1 MENEYRI
8 SHEQFLINLQLEY
21 LTHRLRSLIYR
32 TASYAQVAAD
42 IASKKRSKIEDLGKK
57 FGIRTI
63 FSPGFDVLGFVNLY
77 FWSGRGL
84 PHFQYKGEK
93 QRRVQGNYD
102 KWYILFRGTRVKYK
116 GRRTEVVSN
125 NPVREEVIV
134 KTLSGNQ
141 LAKYSELTIKKDFEW
156 I

>member
-77 FWSGRGL
+77 FWSGR
-84 PHFQYKGEK
+84 YA
-93 QRRVQGNYD
+93 V
-102 KWYILFRGTRVKYK
+102 
-116 GRRTEVVSN
+116 
-125 NPVREEVIV
+125 
-134 KTLSGNQ
+134 
-141 LAKYSELTIKKDFEW
+141 
-156 I
+156 